1 MEELRERWKGVLEGL
16 DAYSF
21 GLSDEKLNEV
31 EGWFNTGDVEKLEQY
46 IKEQEEY
53 VEKLSDIEFLKDE
66 IRDRMD
72 WNEDLCMYMGGYTIV
87 LHKERCKDYVIY
99 DNESRLQALKR
110 EFMQLEDDKHH
121 LCLNAKNYSKFD
133 FNNEMQ
139 YYDARYRSLCKEYVR
154 VEKIEERGEI

>member
-1 MEELRERWKGVLEGL
+1 MEELRERWNGVLEGL
-16 DAYSF
+16 DVYNF

-53 VEKLSDIEFLKDE
+53 IEKLSDVEFLKDE

-72 WNEDLCMYMGGYTIV
+72 WNEEICMMMGDYTII
-87 LHKERCKDYVIY
+87 LHKEACKDYVVMSG
-99 DNESRLQALKR
+99 ESRLQALKR
-110 EFMQLEDDKHH
+110 EFMKLEDDKHH

-139 YYDARYRSLCKEYVR
+139 YYDARYNSLCEEYVR
-154 VEKIEERGEI
+154 VEKEGERGER